1 MGETNMNEMLSEF
14 EDRYKEA
21 VELQGEIVIATERL
35 RRLGY
40 DINVKYIE
48 GAGWASKI
56 ERRQESL
63 DAEYEKNQDYA
74 LDNMTGDYEDGVE
87 L

>member
-1 MGETNMNEMLSEF
+1 MNEMLSEF

-48 GAGWASKI
+48 
-56 ERRQESL
+56 RRQESL